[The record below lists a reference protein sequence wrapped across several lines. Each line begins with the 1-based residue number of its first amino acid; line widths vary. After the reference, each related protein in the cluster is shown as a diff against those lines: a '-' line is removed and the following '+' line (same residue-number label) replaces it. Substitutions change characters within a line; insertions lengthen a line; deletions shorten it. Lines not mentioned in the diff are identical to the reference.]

1 MAAELKLSEDEVWKL
16 MPALWA
22 NIGKNTA
29 KTRIAYMNTI
39 TKLYQKYFSGMLA
52 NWCKEKG
59 VMYIGH
65 IIEDMNACMHTG
77 NSAGHFF
84 RALDPQSMAGI
95 DVVLQQVMPGQ
106 NGMLHTA
113 KIYDL
118 IADPTF
124 FVYALAKLAAS
135 HSHINPAMK
144 NRAMCEIYG
153 AYGFAEGLPFMK
165 KLSDHFLA
173 NGINRYVPHAFTPQY
188 PSADCPPHFYC
199 EGNNPQF
206 ELFGELMRYM
216 QRVIHL
222 FEGSTH
228 KANAL
233 VYFNADCDWGGDE
246 TSLYF
251 HVAKTLTTSNVDFDF
266 VPIDYLEKISV
277 ADGKMKLNRES
288 YDVLIVPGCSC
299 ISDEFEA
306 WVEKLT
312 AAGAKIIFTDRL
324 PGRTSNNLSPKAC
337 LGCEAVAS
345 DSLGSWLREKGFYDI
360 KVEGNINSFVGLY
373 GEITGGR
380 AVNKLADI
388 EEEMPYWGFGGMTD
402 RQLRPTYRV
411 VDIKAGTH
419 MTIEPVSFD
428 VYAGYAYTKDDV
440 LQTMGYQQDPNSPI
454 QAFRFIYAGFAQ
466 QNTHNFFI
474 GGRVGCDIGGWTSL
488 SAEARY
494 DKWGGSDKEMLMMK
508 PQITADVN
516 ADFRVFEK
524 LTFRLGYNFTRY
536 TKGSSERYG
545 CKNDL
550 YARASYQIFDWLGAY
565 IQGNNLLNC
574 DYYEYAGYRARG
586 ARGSLGVTANF

>member
-1 MAAELKLSEDEVWKL
+1 MRKSILIISALALCGTAFAQSNENSAVVNIENEYTPEVIKVSKKGNTPTIAEETEMEPLKLEFIEKAEPFRGFTSERDIKDVI
-16 MPALWA
+16 P
-22 NIGKNTA
+22 T
-29 KTRIAYMNTI
+29 
-39 TKLYQKYFSGMLA
+39 QKRQYPGYARLGYGLT
-52 NWCKEKG
+52 N
-59 VMYIGH
+59 
-65 IIEDMNACMHTG
+65 D
-77 NSAGHFF
+77 
-84 RALDPQSMAGI
+84 I
-95 DVVLQQVMPGQ
+95 D
-106 NGMLHTA
+106 
-113 KIYDL
+113 
-118 IADPTF
+118 
-124 FVYALAKLAAS
+124 AKLAYTLKTSERGEVNMLAGFDGFKTGIKGEELDWDRRMFRTTAGAS
-135 HSHINPAMK
+135 YTHRFNSIEMGVAADFSNRVFNYQHTDGYGTAVQTPGFTDKQNSRTYRLSTTGVTDLDNEFAFSYVAGVTYNRRSYSSGMENGTGELAFNLGGQAAIMIGEEALKSIGVDLGFDGLVYNSTLRDAPEGYTNYSSFDINP
-144 NRAMCEIYG
+144 
-153 AYGFAEGLPFMK
+153 
-165 KLSDHFLA
+165 FLKFDFSGWRVKIGTKMNFITA
-173 NGINRYVPHAFTPQY
+173 NGARFA
-188 PSADCPPHFYC
+188 
-199 EGNNPQF
+199 
-206 ELFGELMRYM
+206 
-216 QRVIHL
+216 
-222 FEGSTH
+222 
-228 KANAL
+228 
-233 VYFNADCDWGGDE
+233 
-246 TSLYF
+246 
-251 HVAKTLTTSNVDFDF
+251 
-266 VPIDYLEKISV
+266 IS
-277 ADGKMKLNRES
+277 
-288 YDVLIVPGCSC
+288 P
-299 ISDEFEA
+299 
-306 WVEKLT
+306 
-312 AAGAKIIFTDRL
+312 
-324 PGRTSNNLSPKAC
+324 
-337 LGCEAVAS
+337 
-345 DSLGSWLREKGFYDI
+345 DI

-586 ARGSLGVTANF
+586 ARGSLGVTTNF